1 MKDFDFDNIGK
12 QMPYRV
18 PAGFFDEAKQRAV
31 SVCGEHAVTGR
42 KVILRRTAAIVSA
55 AAVLIGAAI
64 VGIRLLDARHTAVDP
79 EQYYASLLSEVSD
92 DTLEE
97 LAGNYME
104 EISTDL

>member
-12 QMPYRV
+12 RMPYHV
-18 PAGFFDEAKQRAV
+18 PEGFFDEAKRRAIT
-31 SVCGEHAVTGR
+31 VCDENAVAGR
-42 KVILRRTAAIVSA
+42 TVILRRTAAIISA
-55 AAVLIGAAI
+55 AAVLVGAAI

-79 EQYYASLLSEVSD
+79 EQYYVSLLSEVSD
-92 DTLEE
+92 DTLED